1 MDSEE
6 LLDLLG
12 NTNRRKILQLLSI
25 RPCYVSELVERLDI
39 GPKAVLQHLSKL
51 EQAGLIEAYIDEQRR
66 KYFQISDDLHLE
78 IMLSPYLFEFSS
90 IALHFSE
97 EEFPRK
103 YRDILESI
111 LQNFKGVLEYF
122 SAEKRRSLKD
132 LREEFYRLRA
142 LYRDLSLAQR
152 CTQARLTEVTER
164 SVEAIGEIATD
175 YLEAEILML
184 LFREENATIEKI
196 ARQINVPR
204 EDVVEQLEKLR
215 KKGIVVNKNVSGKEI
230 WSINL
235 EE

>member
-12 NTNRRKILQLLSI
+12 NINRRKILRLLSI
-25 RPCYVSELVERLDI
+25 RPCYVSELVERLEI
-39 GPKAVLQHLSKL
+39 GPKAVLEHLNKL

-78 IMLSPYLFEFSS
+78 IMLSPYLFEFNT
-90 IALHFSE
+90 ITLHFSE
-97 EEFPRK
+97 EEFPLR
-103 YRDILESI
+103 YRDIFESA
-111 LQNFKGVLEYF
+111 LRNFKGVLECF
-122 SAEKRRSLKD
+122 HAEERKTLKE
-132 LREEFYRLRA
+132 LREEFYQLRA

-164 SVEAIGEIATD
+164 CVKAIGEIATD

-204 EDVVEQLEKLR
+204 EDVIEQLEKMR
-215 KKGIVVNKNVSGKEI
+215 KKGMVLNKIENGKEV

>member
-1 MDSEE
+1 MDSEV

-12 NTNRRKILQLLSI
+12 NVNRRKILQLLSI
-25 RPCYVSELVERLDI
+25 RPCYVSELVERLEI
-39 GPKAVLQHLSKL
+39 GPKAVLEHLSKL

-90 IALHFSE
+90 IAFHFSE
-97 EEFPRK
+97 EEFPRR
-103 YRDILESI
+103 YRDVFESA
-111 LQNFKGVLEYF
+111 LRNFKNVLEYF
-122 SAEKRRSLKD
+122 TAGKRESLKE
-132 LREEFYRLRA
+132 LREEFYQLRA

-152 CTQARLTEVTER
+152 CTQSRLTEVAER
-164 SVEAIGEIATD
+164 CVKAIGEIATD

-196 ARQINVPR
+196 ARQINVPS
-204 EDVVEQLEKLR
+204 EDVIEQLDKLR
-215 KKGIVVNKNVSGKEI
+215 RKGIVSSKIRNGKEI
-230 WSINL
+230 WSINW